1 MAPNDWLNDID
12 GPTSG
17 ELAAIEAEE
26 PLISA
31 EVALLD
37 AQIRVFCADGGPT
50 ELDWHRLR
58 IAEKRVAREAL
69 ALHRRHLDSAE
80 LGWVA

>member
-12 GPTSG
+12 GPAPA
-17 ELAAIEAEE
+17 ELAAIQAEQ

-37 AQIRVFCADGGPT
+37 AQIRVFCSDGGPT

-58 IAEKRVAREAL
+58 LAEKRVAREAL
-69 ALHRRHLDSAE
+69 ALHRRYPDSSE

>member
-12 GPTSG
+12 GPSPA
-17 ELAAIEAEE
+17 ELAEIRAEE

-31 EVALLD
+31 EVALVD
-37 AQIRVFCADGGPT
+37 AEIRVLCAEDGPT
-50 ELDWHRLR
+50 DLDWHRLR

-69 ALHRRHLDSAE
+69 ALHRKRRISAD